1 MSIQRSDFR
10 FIHRMRVRWSEVDMQ
25 KIVFNAHYLTFFDTA
40 MGEYWRALALPYEAA
55 LRQLG
60 GDLYVKKSTLEY
72 HASAQFDD
80 MMDIGLKCVRIG
92 TSSIVFQGSIYRGDT
107 LLVSGELVYV
117 FADPASQSSHPVPA
131 ALREVFESYEAAE
144 PMVGMDLGSWAE
156 LGAKVSALRS
166 EVFVG
171 EQGIAPDGVWDESDA
186 VALHA
191 VALNRLGQTVASGR
205 LVQHSTAVGRIGRM
219 AVNRVLRGSRLGRE
233 VLTTLVRAAQERGDR
248 EVLVHAQRSAEGF
261 YTRMGFAARGV
272 AFEEAGIKH
281 IEMALPLRVGPKV
294 GASR

>member
-80 MMDIGLKCVRIG
+80 MMDIGLKCVRMG
-92 TSSIVFQGSIYRGDT
+92 TSSLAFHGSIYRGDT

-117 FADPASQSSHPVPA
+117 FADPATRSSRPVPA
-131 ALREVFESYEAAE
+131 ALRDVFESYEAGQ
-144 PMVGMDLGSWAE
+144 PMVCMDLGSWAE
-156 LGAKVSALRS
+156 LGAKASALRS
-166 EVFVG
+166 EVFVE
-171 EQGIAPDGVWDESDA
+171 EQGIAPEWVWDVSDA
-186 VALHA
+186 MALHA

-205 LVQHSTAVGRIGRM
+205 LVQHSPAVGRIGRM
-219 AVNRVLRGSRLGRE
+219 AVNRVLRGSRLGRD

-248 EVLVHAQRSAEGF
+248 EVLLHAQCSAEGF
-261 YTRMGFAARGV
+261 YTRMGFVARGA
-272 AFEEAGIKH
+272 AFEEAGITH
-281 IEMALPLRVGPKV
+281 IEMVLPLRVGPQV
-294 GASR
+294 GESR

>member
-1 MSIQRSDFR
+1 MSIQRADFR
-10 FIHRMRVRWSEVDMQ
+10 FVHRMRVRWSEVDMQ

-80 MMDIGLKCVRIG
+80 MMDIGLQCVRIG
-92 TSSIVFQGSIYRGDT
+92 TSSIVFQGSIYRGDA

-117 FADPASQSSHPVPA
+117 FADPATQSSRPVPA
-131 ALREVFESYEAAE
+131 ALREVFESYEAGK
-144 PMVGMDLGSWAE
+144 PMVGTDLGSWAD

-166 EVFVG
+166 EVFVD
-171 EQGIAPDGVWDESDA
+171 EQGIAPDAVWDESDA

-205 LVQHSTAVGRIGRM
+205 LEQCSTAVARIDRM
-219 AVNRVLRGSRLGRE
+219 AVSRVLRGSRLGRD

-248 EVLVHAQRSAEGF
+248 EVLLRAQRSAEGF
-261 YTRMGFAARGV
+261 YTRMGFVACGT
-272 AFEEAGIKH
+272 AFEESGTKY

-294 GASR
+294 GE

>member
-117 FADPASQSSHPVPA
+117 FADPASQSSRPVPA
-131 ALREVFESYEAAE
+131 ALREVFESYEAAK

-166 EVFVG
+166 DVFVD

-205 LVQHSTAVGRIGRM
+205 LVQHSTAVGRIGQM

-248 EVLVHAQRSAEGF
+248 ELLVHAQRSAEGF
-261 YTRMGFAARGV
+261 FTRMGFAARGV

>member
-117 FADPASQSSHPVPA
+117 FADPASQSSRPVPA
-131 ALREVFESYEAAE
+131 ALREVFESYEAAK

-166 EVFVG
+166 EVFVD

-191 VALNRLGQTVASGR
+191 VALNRLGQTVASGC
-205 LVQHSTAVGRIGRM
+205 LVQHSTAVGHIGRM

-248 EVLVHAQRSAEGF
+248 EVLVHAQCSAEGF

-272 AFEEAGIKH
+272 AFEEAGTKH
-281 IEMALPLRVGPKV
+281 IEMALPLRASPKV